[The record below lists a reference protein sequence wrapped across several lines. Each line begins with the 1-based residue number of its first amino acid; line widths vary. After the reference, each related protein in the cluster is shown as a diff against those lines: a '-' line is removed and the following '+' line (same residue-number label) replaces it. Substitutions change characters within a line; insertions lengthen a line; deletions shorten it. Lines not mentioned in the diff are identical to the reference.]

1 MCVCVRACVCVCVFV
16 CVCVCVSVRPSV
28 HACVSA
34 CGRACVFVGEED
46 FFFISLHFLS
56 SISSDVLWKA
66 AAEFQPVS
74 PTRSSSD
81 STVQTHYTGSG
92 IRNSLPKNN
101 LNYLYEPAIASSALH
116 HD

>member
-1 MCVCVRACVCVCVFV
+1 MFVSVSLCVCLPLFVCLSVRPSDRPSVRACVRACVL
-16 CVCVCVSVRPSV
+16 
-28 HACVSA
+28 
-34 CGRACVFVGEED
+34 VGEED

-56 SISSDVLWKA
+56 STSSDVLWKA
-66 AAEFQPVS
+66 AAEFQPVC

-81 STVQTHYTGSG
+81 STVQTHYTGGG